1 MCPTIRVD
9 DEVYALLQARGE
21 AFVDTPNTV
30 LRRILELEPAPRTTA
45 NRPRRGDGE
54 GASRRLARMVH
65 DGLLEKDEQLIWER
79 RNNGTQHT
87 ARIGEDGR
95 LHLDDGYVADS
106 PSEAAK
112 YLAGYEVNGW
122 RVWKRASDGSSLREL
137 WGEREGESRRGR
149 GPRRHGRRGDGPRGP
164 RGEGRGE
171 FPGEGR
177 GEGRRRPRRTP
188 SEGVDSDD

>member
-9 DEVYALLQARGE
+9 DEVYALLQARAE

-30 LRRILELEPAPRTTA
+30 LRRLLELEPAPRTTA
-45 NRPRRGDGE
+45 NRPRRGEGE
-54 GASRRLARMVH
+54 GASRRLARMIH
-65 DGLLEKDEQLIWER
+65 DGLLEQDEQLVWER
-79 RNNGTQHT
+79 RNSGTQHT

-106 PSEAAK
+106 PSAAAK

-137 WGEREGESRRGR
+137 WGERDGESRRGPR
-149 GPRRHGRRGDGPRGP
+149 RNGPRRHGRRGDGPRGEF

-171 FPGEGR
+171 GG
-177 GEGRRRPRRTP
+177 GEGRRRPRRAS
-188 SEGVDSDD
+188 SEGADSDD